1 MRLDGGA
8 FGQLFHLWIVLMLVD
23 NGLDEPAE
31 VGGPAATL
39 CLPGHRAVQM
49 WNHSQRIS
57 QSQNITFQCD
67 KGKGVGVVLVWTT
80 YTQKYVGLCDLLLDV
95 QNMGC
100 GGRTWA
106 AVQ

>member
-1 MRLDGGA
+1 MRLDSGA

-49 WNHSQRIS
+49 
-57 QSQNITFQCD
+57 
-67 KGKGVGVVLVWTT
+67 
-80 YTQKYVGLCDLLLDV
+80 
-95 QNMGC
+95 
-100 GGRTWA
+100 
-106 AVQ
+106 